1 MSAAVVISPVSQSSF
16 EEFRNMAHNK
26 LDECL
31 NKIEPLFSREKVPT
45 LQEIS
50 DVVQDMKQEISA
62 HLVQE
67 AAHTLHREE
76 LEQDYASCPSCS
88 TRVRKIRNTSRR
100 IETRQG
106 SSLIQR
112 PYYYCRQCRLG
123 FSLVDDS
130 LELSPRKKQSDL
142 QQLALKFLARMPF
155 EEASQLFHES
165 TGVHFSDHCMH
176 ELFAS
181 FAQDLGPAEVL
192 PQAEEIARRIE
203 QASAPNERRPVLV
216 VAMDGAHMPTRPA
229 PGRDIKRGPGEYK
242 EAKGFR
248 IYLNSKDRIVHLA
261 SWHRIGSK
269 QEIIEALDIAA
280 SRIPMDKVRICL
292 IGDGASWIWDAMTRA
307 FPSGR
312 QILDYYHVSEYIHK
326 AAELQYAS
334 DPNKALHWVE
344 STMARLFLKNGIQ
357 HVIAGLKRMQPA
369 SQEAKEQIRKT
380 IQYLEKNKKRI
391 HYRGDRIGGYPI
403 GSGGIESANKFI
415 CHVRLKRS
423 GAWWLKENSNKML
436 ALRCAIVNNTFDQI
450 FSRQVTKEK
459 AERSLTNG

>member
-1 MSAAVVISPVSQSSF
+1 MSAAVVIRPVSQSSF
-16 EEFRNMAHNK
+16 EEFCNMAHNK

-31 NKIEPLFSREKVPT
+31 NKIEPLFSREKAPT

-67 AAHTLHREE
+67 AANNLHRDE

-130 LELSPRKKQSDL
+130 LELSPKKKQSDL

-192 PQAEEIARRIE
+192 PQAEEMTRRIE

-269 QEIIEALDIAA
+269 EEIIEALDIAA
-280 SRIPMDKVRICL
+280 SRIPVDKVRICL

-344 STMARLFLKNGIQ
+344 STMARLFLKNGIR
-357 HVIAGLKRMQPA
+357 HVVAGLKRMQPA

-436 ALRCAIVNNTFDQI
+436 ALRCALVNNTFDQI
-450 FSRQVTKEK
+450 FSRHVTKEK
-459 AERSLTNG
+459 AKRSLTNG